1 MTLTEEEKKQ
11 MSATCQKT
19 SLLAVGCN
27 LVLSEDKPEQA
38 SSVKRSGL
46 CQTSAHAQ
54 WVAYHGAGHGSRL
67 GFGSRELVWAERGV
81 RGVRG
86 GARQA
91 EPRPRAVDSRADEA
105 THPGPAPLRTT
116 ARDEGGRGDR
126 IDCIPVPRSQLH

>member
-11 MSATCQKT
+11 TPATHQKT

-54 WVAYHGAGHGSRL
+54 
-67 GFGSRELVWAERGV
+67 
-81 RGVRG
+81 
-86 GARQA
+86 
-91 EPRPRAVDSRADEA
+91 
-105 THPGPAPLRTT
+105 
-116 ARDEGGRGDR
+116 
-126 IDCIPVPRSQLH
+126 

>member
-11 MSATCQKT
+11 MPATCQKT

-38 SSVKRSGL
+38 ASVKRFEP

-126 IDCIPVPRSQLH
+126 IDCISVPRSQLH

>member
-11 MSATCQKT
+11 MPATCQKT

-38 SSVKRSGL
+38 ASVKRSGP

-54 WVAYHGAGHGSRL
+54 WVAYHGAGHGGRL
-67 GFGSRELVWAERGV
+67 GLGSCELVWAE
-81 RGVRG
+81 RG

-91 EPRPRAVDSRADEA
+91 EPRPRAGDSRADEA
-105 THPGPAPLRTT
+105 AHPGPPALPQEAPAGALLLGLRAPLHLRAA
-116 ARDEGGRGDR
+116 ARDQGGRG
-126 IDCIPVPRSQLH
+126 